1 VPLRYVIFDCDG
13 VLVDSEPIANRVL
26 AEALTRIGL
35 PMTEADST
43 AAFMGRSW
51 ASNLEEIEAR
61 LGRKAPPDLRAR
73 YLDDM
78 HAAFEREL
86 QPVPGIAAALDRIG
100 LPWCVASSSDPEQ
113 IRFVLEHTGLLER
126 FTQPASPAGTGTQ
139 PASPAGTGTQPASP
153 AGTGTGRLFS
163 TTEVEHG
170 KPAPDLFLHA
180 ATRMGWEPAHCA
192 VVEDSPAGVQAGLAA
207 GMTVL
212 GYAGRTDPALLAG
225 AHVFTRMDELP
236 ELLQPPE

>member
-26 AEALTRIGL
+26 ADALTRIGL

-61 LGRKAPPDLRAR
+61 LGRKAPRDLRAR

-86 QPVPGIAAALDRIG
+86 QPVPGIAAALDRIEK
-100 LPWCVASSSDPEQ
+100 PWCVASSSDPEQ

-126 FTQPASPAGTGTQ
+126 FTLPASPAGTGD
-139 PASPAGTGTQPASP
+139 
-153 AGTGTGRLFS
+153 GRLFS
-163 TTEVEHG
+163 ATEVEHG

-192 VVEDSPAGVQAGLAA
+192 VVEDSQAGVQAGLAA

-225 AHVFTRMDELP
+225 AHVFTRMDWLP